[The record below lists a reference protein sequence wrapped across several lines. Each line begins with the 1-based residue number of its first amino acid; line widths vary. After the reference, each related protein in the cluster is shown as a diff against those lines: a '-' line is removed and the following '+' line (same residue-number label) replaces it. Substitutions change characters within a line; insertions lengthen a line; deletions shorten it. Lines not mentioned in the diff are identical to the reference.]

1 VFIYSI
7 GQDKKSQEK
16 CKMEWERVD
25 LRVSTPE
32 LKDVLSESPLHPLL
46 RLFFRQLYTNLIN
59 VRLINLCISDKKPFC
74 KIRHKETPRVHKETW
89 EETKRSE
96 QLCFK
101 INTTM
106 PYTEEYNQLVQELPF
121 FQV

>member
-1 VFIYSI
+1 MLGLFLLYIEMYVRIS
-7 GQDKKSQEK
+7 
-16 CKMEWERVD
+16 
-25 LRVSTPE
+25 LA
-32 LKDVLSESPLHPLL
+32 PLL
-46 RLFFRQLYTNLIN
+46 RLI
-59 VRLINLCISDKKPFC
+59 FC

>member
-1 VFIYSI
+1 MFIYSI
-7 GQDKKSQEK
+7 GQDKKSQEE

-25 LRVSTPE
+25 LRVPTPE
-32 LKDVLSESPLHPLL
+32 L
-46 RLFFRQLYTNLIN
+46 
-59 VRLINLCISDKKPFC
+59 
-74 KIRHKETPRVHKETW
+74 KETW

-121 FQV
+121 FRA